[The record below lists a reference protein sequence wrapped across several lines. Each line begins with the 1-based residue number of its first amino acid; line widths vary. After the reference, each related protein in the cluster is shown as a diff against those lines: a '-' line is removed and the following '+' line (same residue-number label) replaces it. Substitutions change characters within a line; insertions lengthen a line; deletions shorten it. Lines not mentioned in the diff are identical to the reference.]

1 MRKTALLLLLGAVL
15 LTACNPGVD
24 TAFIPPSNLVAVSA
38 ALSPQDTLLAV
49 YLYRGQPLGKVLPE
63 EQTVERNATV
73 ELSDGTRTVRLTYQP
88 ARLRYERP
96 AAALPILAGNAYF
109 LTVKTADGIALK
121 SQCRVPPA
129 VTDLRIAGTQQPND
143 FEFEITWT
151 APPDQP
157 FAWVRGRTA
166 SASTTGPNFSGNV
179 RFDGTGGPDFVRA
192 WLTDQQR
199 GGRNTLTGRVLDA
212 ARRKP
217 LLLNIEVLNLE
228 PALHRF
234 LVDTRDLNNFNA
246 NTDGFI
252 PTFRE
257 PRPVAS
263 NVEGGVG
270 IFAAYNRSETVLM
283 IP

>member
-24 TAFIPPSNLVAVSA
+24 TDFIPPSNLVAVSA
-38 ALSPQDTLLAV
+38 ALSPQDSLLAV
-49 YLYRGQPLGKVLPE
+49 YLYRGQPLGKVVSA
-63 EQTVERNATV
+63 EQTVERGAMV
-73 ELSDGTRTVRLTYQP
+73 ELSDGTRAVRLTYQP

-96 AAALPILAGNAYF
+96 AAELPILAGNAYF

-143 FEFEITWT
+143 FEFEVTWT
-151 APPDQP
+151 APPGQP
-157 FAWVRGRTA
+157 FAWVEGL
-166 SASTTGPNFSGNV
+166 TTSSGPTSYGDV
-179 RFDGTGGPDFVRA
+179 RFDGTGGPDFVGA
-192 WLTDQQR
+192 LLTDEQR
-199 GGRNTLTGRVLDA
+199 SGKNTLTGRVLGTT
-212 ARRKP
+212 RRKP
-217 LLLNIEVLNLE
+217 LSLNIEVLNLD

-234 LVDTRDLNNFNA
+234 LVDTRDLNTFNA

-270 IFAAYNRSETVLM
+270 IFSAYNQSEVTFL